1 MCSCLMEEHMNATDW
16 NMFSITQFTLMVGKS
31 FSTHLED
38 LNYLIVENVNITVNV
53 PGIHNT
59 DTQ

>member
-1 MCSCLMEEHMNATDW
+1 MNASDW
-16 NMFSITQFTLMVGKS
+16 NMFSITRFTLMVGKF

-38 LNYLIVENVNITVNV
+38 LNCLIVEYVNIKVNV
-53 PGIHNT
+53 LGTHNT

>member
-1 MCSCLMEEHMNATDW
+1 MNATDW